1 MFNINLKAICTASVI
16 SRLLFAFCLLLFILS
31 NIALIANATNATDA
45 GSNFQM
51 IAKKSQLVN
60 DSELKIFGKKSL
72 EKKLGKTAK
81 NLEEASYLNNDAKF
95 LAALCKQVKAEQN
108 SSKTNKADMLQN
120 IVAYSTIL
128 EVGLA
133 SQIAN
138 KALNCFDK
146 NIMGDNLGAEA
157 EAEAK
162 AKAESQI
169 YLTIASILNK
179 LDDSSL
185 LDRFLSQNS
194 SIFARISNNLAEKSS
209 PAFGNPK

>member
-31 NIALIANATNATDA
+31 NIALISNATSATNT
-45 GSNFQM
+45 SNNFHM

-81 NLEEASYLNNDAKF
+81 NLKEASYLNDDAKF
-95 LAALCKQVKAEQN
+95 LVALCKQVKAEQN

-138 KALNCFDK
+138 KALNCFNK
-146 NIMGDNLGAEA
+146 NITGDNLGAEA
-157 EAEAK
+157 K
-162 AKAESQI
+162 AKVEAESQI

-194 SIFARISNNLAEKSS
+194 SIFTKISDNLAEISS
-209 PAFGNPK
+209 PAFGNPKQR